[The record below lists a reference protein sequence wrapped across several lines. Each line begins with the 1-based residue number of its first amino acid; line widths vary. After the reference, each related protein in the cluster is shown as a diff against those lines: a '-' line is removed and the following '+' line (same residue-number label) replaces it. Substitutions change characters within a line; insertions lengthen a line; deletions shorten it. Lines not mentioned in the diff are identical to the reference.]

1 MHVGDC
7 ICIFHLVTI
16 SRNNT
21 MAAAARS
28 FPESL
33 LLLSKCSYKINKLG
47 LNFKQVIEVVII
59 FQGQQGKITTYLVL

>member
-1 MHVGDC
+1 MH
-7 ICIFHLVTI
+7 FPPRNI

-21 MAAAARS
+21 IVAAARS

-33 LLLSKCSYKINKLG
+33 LLLSKYSSKINKLG

-59 FQGQQGKITTYLVL
+59 FQGQQGKITNYLVL

>member
-1 MHVGDC
+1 
-7 ICIFHLVTI
+7 
-16 SRNNT
+16 